1 MKIYLQFFL
10 RITCILAV
18 LWMAG
23 CGSQPEKGTTIEEKP
38 DKIQLTWYYS
48 AGNKSLEQLPAIVKA
63 FNTSQDQ
70 VELKLDAVHPSQG
83 ANRLREMVA
92 NGKMP
97 DILGPLDGGEYQ
109 GLLDANQVMDD
120 VEPMLVDEL
129 KGITP
134 ALLDMWRVD
143 GKLIGVPVGIRPSVL
158 IYNKTLF
165 DQAGVTYPPHNYS
178 ESYADGSEWN
188 ISKLE
193 EIALLLTRDLSGN
206 NALAAEFDP
215 QTIAQYG
222 FTWHWMN
229 GRGLVNIFGADP
241 IVDNQGNAALP
252 ESWREGYRWYYSA
265 IWDKHFIPTGNYN
278 SRTPFSSGNMGM
290 MINNMWYLVNLKGV
304 PFQWDLAAIP
314 SYNGQ
319 ATVDWLGGAMLISRS
334 TPYPNEAVKAAYALA
349 NTVDL
354 LKIGGYIPAVEN
366 LQEAVLTSMKNE
378 YPGVDFQAALDG
390 LNHLS
395 QPSTVSPIPAGME
408 VKFEDIRDRI
418 STVQGL
424 DLDTELDKLDAEIKT
439 VPVK

>member
-1 MKIYLQFFL
+1 MKHLQQTYL
-10 RITCILAV
+10 RIACILAV

-23 CGSQPEKGTTIEEKP
+23 CGSQPAKEQTSTEKHQ
-38 DKIQLTWYYS
+38 KIQLTWYYS
-48 AGNKSLEQLPAIVKA
+48 AGQKSLALIPAIVKA
-63 FNTSQDQ
+63 YNASQNE

-83 ANRLREMVA
+83 VNRLREMVA
-92 NGKMP
+92 NGVMP

-109 GLLDANQVMDD
+109 ALLDANRVMED

-129 KGITP
+129 KGISP

-158 IYNKTLF
+158 IYNKSLF
-165 DQAGVTYPPHNYS
+165 DQAGVTYPPHSYS

-193 EIALLLTRDLSGN
+193 EIALLLTRDLKGN
-206 NALAAEFDP
+206 NPLIAEFDP

-241 IVDNQGNAALP
+241 IVNQQGNASLP

-265 IWDKHFIPTGNYN
+265 IWENHFMPTGSYS
-278 SRTPFSSGNMGM
+278 SRAPFSSGNLGM

-304 PFQWDLAAIP
+304 PFEWDLAAIP

-319 ATVDWLGGAMLISRS
+319 ATVDWLGGAMLISSS
-334 TPYPNEAVKAAYALA
+334 TPYPNEAVRAAYSLA
-349 NTVDL
+349 NSIDL
-354 LKIGGYIPAVEN
+354 LRIGGYIPAVEN
-366 LQEAVLTSMKNE
+366 LQGDVLAALKNE

-395 QPSTVSPIPAGME
+395 QPSTVYPIPAGME
-408 VKFEDIRDRI
+408 VKFEDFRDRI
-418 STVQGL
+418 STVEGL
-424 DLDTELDKLDAEIKT
+424 DLEAELDKLDAAIKAI
-439 VPVK
+439 P